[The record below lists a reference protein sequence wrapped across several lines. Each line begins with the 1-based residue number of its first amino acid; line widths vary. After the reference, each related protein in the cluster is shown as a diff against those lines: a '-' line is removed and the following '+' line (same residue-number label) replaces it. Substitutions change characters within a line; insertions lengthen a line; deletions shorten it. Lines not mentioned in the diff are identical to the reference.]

1 MRRSI
6 ETDSERSARLEQ
18 DAASKAN
25 NRVCESHEQKEMRRS
40 RDIARH
46 NRKRRRDSTA
56 VVPCTDDIAGIGTKV
71 DSSWRSRNT
80 NAFKQK
86 VQANLVRFHREIST
100 LHFPE
105 CDVCR
110 EAWPSM
116 KVCVQ
121 GELSICNRC
130 QRDKGLPKLFSIE
143 NNAIPGPVPECLA
156 RLSVVEEMLIA
167 QIMPMMQTYI
177 LPYGQ
182 YGYKGHVICLPQDV
196 QSVATALPR
205 TGRSVGVVVIRRKGK
220 SGGHRDF
227 RVRRAVVLEALRW
240 LIRNNHYYSN
250 VTIDYDVVDALP
262 EDGTLSDLQVI
273 EDDDLARLDP
283 NDDANVDEQSQ
294 QEGSSSSGSRWGVA
308 GVATPPFL
316 ALL

>member
-1 MRRSI
+1 MSHQKAKRLSV
-6 ETDSERSARLEQ
+6 ETDIERSERLKQ

-25 NRVCESHEQKEMRRS
+25 NRVCESCVEVV
-40 RDIARH
+40 RDVARH
-46 NRKRRRDSTA
+46 NCKRRRDSMLSHEHSDDIPVCTA
-56 VVPCTDDIAGIGTKV
+56 AVPSTDDIAGIGTKA
-71 DSSWRSRNT
+71 DSSWRSWNT
-80 NAFKQK
+80 SAFKQK
-86 VQANLVRFHREIST
+86 VQANLVRFHGEISK
-100 LHFPE
+100 LHFSE

-143 NNAIPGPVPECLA
+143 YNAIPGPVPECLA

-167 QIMPMMQTYI
+167 QIKPMMQTYI

-205 TGRSVGVVVIRRKGK
+205 TGRSVGVVVIT
-220 SGGHRDF
+220 GGHRDF

-240 LIRNNHYYSN
+240 LIRNNRYYSN

-262 EDGTLSDLQVI
+262 EDGTSSDLQVI
-273 EDDDLARLDP
+273 GR
-283 NDDANVDEQSQ
+283 
-294 QEGSSSSGSRWGVA
+294 
-308 GVATPPFL
+308 
-316 ALL
+316 